1 MFFLLYMIDTII
13 KAFLQFKRIY
23 RVIQAIKEV
32 SGWHWDDETGASITV
47 DTASS
52 WDDYIKKHPAAKPFR
67 NRGWVHLQRMTD
79 IMPSTVSGSHVFHP
93 SQVLSTAIESPAESP
108 THVSVSLPSVDS
120 AAQIAA
126 SGVGDGSDD
135 DEDEV

>member
-1 MFFLLYMIDTII
+1 MFFLLDTII

-79 IMPSTVSGSHVFHP
+79 IMPLTVSGSHVFHP
-93 SQVLSTAIESPAESP
+93 SQVLSTAIKSPAESP
-108 THVSVSLPSVDS
+108 THASVSLPSTDS
-120 AAQIAA
+120 AAQITAC
-126 SGVGDGSDD
+126 VGDGSDN